1 MKVIFL
7 KDVKGQ
13 GKKDEIK
20 EVKDGYAMNYLIK
33 NKYAVRYSETG
44 NKILKEQI
52 SDRLMKEE
60 IDIKNAKDVASKLKK
75 VVITFKVKTG
85 KNDMVFGSISSKQIK
100 EELDKL
106 GFNIDKKKIILN
118 NPVSVLA
125 VATALIGIWNDNS
138 TKGLDGIKSKENSK

>member
-106 GFNIDKKKIILN
+106 GFNIDNKKIILD
-118 NPVSVLA
+118 NPVSSLGHHIVKIELHKE
-125 VATALIGIWNDNS
+125 VIGEVDVH
-138 TKGLDGIKSKENSK
+138 LVKE

>member
-13 GKKDEIK
+13 GRKDEIK

-52 SDRLMKEE
+52 SDRLKKEE
-60 IDIKNAKDVASKLKK
+60 IDVKNAKDVALKLKK

-106 GFNIDKKKIILN
+106 GFNIDKKKIILD
-118 NPVSVLA
+118 NPVSSLGHHIVKIELYKE
-125 VATALIGIWNDNS
+125 VIGEVDVH
-138 TKGLDGIKSKENSK
+138 LVKE

>member
-44 NKILKEQI
+44 NKILREQI
-52 SDRLMKEE
+52 SDRLKKEE
-60 IDIKNAKDVASKLKK
+60 IDVKNAKDVALRLKK

-100 EELDKL
+100 EGLDKL
-106 GFNIDKKKIILN
+106 GFNIDKKKIILD
-118 NPVSVLA
+118 NPVSSLGHHIVKIELYKE
-125 VATALIGIWNDNS
+125 VIGEVDVH
-138 TKGLDGIKSKENSK
+138 LVKE